1 MASIFSRIIAG
12 EIPCHKVAESS
23 DYFAFLDIRPVSKG
37 HTLVVPKNE
46 VDYVFDLD
54 EYTYLGLMEFAM
66 KVAKAMD
73 HALKP
78 IRTAMTVE
86 GLEVPHAHIHLIPM
100 YAEGGPFRLGRSI
113 ELKSDEMRH
122 IAEHIAKHLHT

>member
-1 MASIFSRIIAG
+1 M
-12 EIPCHKVAESS
+12 
-23 DYFAFLDIRPVSKG
+23 
-37 HTLVVPKNE
+37 
-46 VDYVFDLD
+46 FDLD
-54 EYTYLGLMEFAM
+54 NHTYLGLMEFAK

-73 HALKP
+73 KALKP
-78 IRTAMTVE
+78 IRVGMTVE

-122 IAEHIAKHLHT
+122 IAEHIAKHLHQ